1 MAINEIEGGAIVIA
15 GSGMCNGGRIRHHL
29 KHNVWRN
36 NAHVIFVGYQAI
48 GTPGRALVDGA
59 RYFRIQGEEVIVK
72 AAIHTLGGFSAH
84 ASQEQLLDWTAAF
97 NQPRPQ
103 TYLIHGEETAKDVL
117 RKQLQGRDWNVGI
130 PRFAETV
137 SF

>member
-1 MAINEIEGGAIVIA
+1 MVAQASRGATRRTA
-15 GSGMCNGGRIRHHL
+15 GRLTGS
-29 KHNVWRN
+29 V
-36 NAHVIFVGYQAI
+36 
-48 GTPGRALVDGA
+48 
-59 RYFRIQGEEVIVK
+59 RIQGEEVIVK
-72 AAIHTLGGFSAH
+72 AVIHTLGGFSAH
-84 ASQEQLLDWTAAF
+84 ASQEQLLDWTTAF

-103 TYLIHGEETAKDVL
+103 TCLIHGEETAKDVL